1 MSSKKEINAKL
12 IELFELFQ
20 ILITLTDEDEIKK
33 LKIQLT
39 KKLFELK
46 DFLQKLDKS
55 NGKRFEY
62 ITDNVKDLKENYYD
76 FLGSKPTNSTNLD
89 LKKNPYK
96 RFYDFIHKV
105 SELFKN
111 KDFKD
116 FFDYQKDAINKPK
129 VKLDKLY
136 ENLFTKFKKNF
147 YELIEKEEYKKW
159 RNMMPK
165 FVENLDNKTFQRMYK
180 PNKKEQEIILEIFKN
195 DEKKDVFQKDFQ
207 NEFESSQ
214 KRIDVDVKEFE
225 DLLKKAIGNNKDELI
240 KDFEEYTTE
249 DLFEYLNFYFNE
261 YLDKL
266 NELIK
271 LKADENEIIKLLAD
285 FFKLKIEVS
294 SSKKP
299 FDEDLDEKYQ
309 EATTDLIKQDLNEQ
323 EKLELIQKYSK
334 LFDTDKGDWKI
345 DSSKKDDIKELKKKY
360 DELLGEKV
368 EISEDFPDLRKL
380 ADVIKTVKTKLEKG
394 EKITKKEENYITN
407 FDNTYEYLT
416 KKPQYSSN
424 IDYKNQL
431 DNIKSLYNTLTIGEG
446 EEKISLK
453 EQVKKEIKEKRITK
467 DVIPKEEKDEDT
479 IYFDDYIS
487 IFRIFLKFFTY
498 GAILFVFIVLF
509 VSILSF
515 LILIYDII
523 VFIIKLFVNPKT
535 FIRSDAIDYMAK
547 SIIKC
552 SKDNYKDDRY
562 LILNEQKQNLTI
574 FNLGAYT
581 IYLLVIYL
589 LLYIILIFYAKIYKY
604 KFEGSLYDIDEH
616 FIYLFMIGLLLAYSF
631 FHLLIFKLLYKPFV
645 YVPFFN
651 VDKQEKEV
659 DKEIDKYISI
669 NDEKTGIR
677 LSNDNFFELLFDASK
692 IDKLND
698 DLLKDIKNKDASNC
712 LRQKIII
719 YNLYQ
724 YLRQYINFDDEF
736 KNKFKILCI
745 SKYDDTGLRT
755 IKKDGK
761 EYQITFLSMLNYN
774 EVKIINNFHEDLN
787 LVNLLNDED
796 IEFYNKINTEV
807 SKIING
813 INKKIITHNK
823 TSLPFF
829 ITIFYLFLI
838 LILNFIIIFVV
849 IRIILSDTTDS
860 YHDYFKTASMYILK
874 YMYLPLIN
882 LFLSNKKGE

>member
-1 MSSKKEINAKL
+1 MSSKKEINTKL
-12 IELFELFQ
+12 IELFEIFKK
-20 ILITLTDEDEIKK
+20 LITNDDDDEKEK
-33 LKIQLT
+33 LKKQIT
-39 KKLFELK
+39 KKLYELK
-46 DFLQKLDKS
+46 DFLQKLDNG
-55 NGKRFEY
+55 NGKSFEY
-62 ITDNVKDLKENYYD
+62 EGDDIKEFKDDFYD
-76 FLGSKPTNSTNLD
+76 FLGSTPKNPNSAD

-96 RFYDFIHKV
+96 RFYNFIHTV
-105 SELFKN
+105 SNLFK
-111 KDFKD
+111 KKEFQD
-116 FFDYQKDAINKPK
+116 FFNYQKDVLNRNKN
-129 VKLDKLY
+129 KLDKLY
-136 ENLFTKFKKNF
+136 ENLFAKFLKKFN
-147 YELIEKEEYKKW
+147 ELIKEEEYKKW

-165 FVENLDNKTFQRMYK
+165 FVEKMDEKTFKKMSK
-180 PNKKEQEIILEIFKN
+180 PTKKEQEIILEIFKS
-195 DEKKDVFQKDFQ
+195 DKKKEVFQKDFQ
-207 NEFESSQ
+207 NEFQSSQ
-214 KRIDVDVKEFE
+214 KRIDVDVKDFE
-225 DLLKKAIGNNKDELI
+225 DLLTKAIGNNKDKLI
-240 KDFEEYTTE
+240 DDFEGYTA
-249 DLFEYLNFYFNE
+249 EYLLDYLNHYFNE
-261 YLDKL
+261 YLDNL
-266 NELIK
+266 NQLIK
-271 LKADENEIIKLLAD
+271 SKSNENEIIKLLAD

-299 FDEDLDEKYQ
+299 FDEDLDEKYK
-309 EATTDLIKQDLNEQ
+309 EAENDLSNIDDLNEEQKLKKVQ
-323 EKLELIQKYSK
+323 EYSK
-334 LFDTDKGDWKI
+334 LFDTDKGDWKT
-345 DSSKKDDIKELKKKY
+345 DSSKKASIKDLKKNY
-360 DELLGEKV
+360 DKLQGEKI
-368 EISEDFPDLRKL
+368 EISEDFPELQGLLKT
-380 ADVIKTVKTKLEKG
+380 INTVKTKLEKG
-394 EKITKKEENYITN
+394 EKITKKEQNTITN
-407 FDNTYEYLT
+407 FNQYIDILK

-424 IDYKNQL
+424 DDYKNQL
-431 DNIKSLYNTLTIGEG
+431 ENIIDLHNNLKIGEG
-446 EEKISLK
+446 EDQKTLINKVK
-453 EQVKKEIKEKRITK
+453 EEEAKKRITK
-467 DVIPKEEKDEDT
+467 DVISKEDKDEDT

-509 VSILSF
+509 VSILSV
-515 LILIYDII
+515 LILTYDII

-589 LLYIILIFYAKIYKY
+589 LLYFILIFYAKIYKY

-616 FIYLFMIGLLLAYSF
+616 FIYLFMIGLLLTYSF
-631 FHLLIFKLLYKPFV
+631 IHLLIFKLLYKPFV

-659 DKEIDKYISI
+659 DEEIDKNISI
-669 NDEKTGIR
+669 NDEKSGIR

-698 DLLKDIKNKDASNC
+698 DLLKDIKSKDASNC

-745 SKYDDTGLRT
+745 RKYDDVKNRT
-755 IKKDGK
+755 YKKDNK

-796 IEFYNKINTEV
+796 IEFYNKINTETT
-807 SKIING
+807 KIING

-838 LILNFIIIFVV
+838 FILNFIIIFFV

-860 YHDYFKTASMYILK
+860 YHDYFKTASSYIMK
-874 YMYLPLIN
+874 GIYLPLISF
-882 LFLSNKKGE
+882 FLYNKK

>member
-1 MSSKKEINAKL
+1 MSSKKEINPKL
-12 IELFELFQ
+12 IELFELF
-20 ILITLTDEDEIKK
+20 KK
-33 LKIQLT
+33 LIVEDKTNFKRQIN
-39 KKLFELK
+39 KKLYELK
-46 DFLQKLDKS
+46 DFLQKLEKN
-55 NGKRFEY
+55 NGKSFEY
-62 ITDNVKDLKENYYD
+62 EGDVIKDFNNDFYD
-76 FLGSKPTNSTNLD
+76 FLGSNPKSTGIN
-89 LKKNPYK
+89 KNPYK

-105 SELFKN
+105 SVLFKKPEFIEFFKYE
-111 KDFKD
+111 KDVLNTIK
-116 FFDYQKDAINKPK
+116 K
-129 VKLDKLY
+129 KLDKLY
-136 ENLFTKFKKNF
+136 ENLFAKFQKNF
-147 YELIEKEEYKKW
+147 TELIEKEENKEWK
-159 RNMMPK
+159 NMMPYLHDEK
-165 FVENLDNKTFQRMYK
+165 IVKRMSK
-180 PNKKEQEIILEIFKN
+180 PTKKEQEIILQIFKK
-195 DEKKDVFQKDFQ
+195 EKTEVFKKDFQ
-207 NEFESSQ
+207 NEFQSSQ
-214 KRIDVDVKEFE
+214 KRIDDDIKNFD
-225 DLLKKAIGNNKDELI
+225 DLLSIAVRNDKEQLI
-240 KDFEEYTTE
+240 SDFDEYTTE
-249 DLFEYLNFYFNE
+249 DLLEYLNHYFNNF
-261 YLDKL
+261 LDEL
-266 NELIK
+266 NQLIK
-271 LKADENEIIKLLAD
+271 LKANENEIIKLLTD
-285 FFKLKIEVS
+285 LFELKIKVS
-294 SSKKP
+294 SSKKS
-299 FDEDLDEKYQ
+299 FDEDLEDKYKEADE
-309 EATTDLIKQDLNEQ
+309 ELNNTDLSEEK
-323 EKLELIQKYSK
+323 KLELIQKYSK

-345 DSSKKDDIKELKKKY
+345 DSSKKPDIKDLKKKY
-360 DELLGEKV
+360 DELHGEKV
-368 EISEDFPDLRKL
+368 EISEDFEVLQGLLDT
-380 ADVIKTVKTKLEKG
+380 IKTVKTKLEKD
-394 EKITKKEENYITN
+394 EKITKKEQNIITN
-407 FDNTYEYLT
+407 FDEYIKILK

-424 IDYKNQL
+424 PDYKNQL
-431 DNIKSLYNTLTIGEG
+431 DTIEKLFPTIKIKDETDKDIL
-446 EEKISLK
+446 LK
-453 EQVKKEIKEKRITK
+453 ERVEQEIKEKRITK
-467 DVIPKEEKDEDT
+467 DVIPKEDKDEDT
-479 IYFDDYIS
+479 LYFDDYIN

-509 VSILSF
+509 VSIISF

-589 LLYIILIFYAKIYKY
+589 LLYFILIFYAKFYKF

-616 FIYLFMIGLLLAYSF
+616 FIYLFMIGLLLVYSF

-659 DKEIDKYISI
+659 DKEIDNYISI
-669 NDEKTGIR
+669 DDEKTGIR

-745 SKYDDTGLRT
+745 SKFDDTKLRT
-755 IKKDGK
+755 FKKDGK

-796 IEFYNKINTEV
+796 IEFYNKINTEI
-807 SKIING
+807 SKIINN

-838 LILNFIIIFVV
+838 LILNFIIIFIV

-860 YHDYFKTASMYILK
+860 YHDYFKKASMYIMK
-874 YMYLPLIN
+874 YMYLPIIN
-882 LFLSNKKGE
+882 LFLSNKKEG